1 MTMVVGPN
9 ETLLTF
15 LPGLAKW
22 DTYVYAPLTVSV
34 PTSAASPLANLEVLN
49 HYNPSSTS
57 APTPVDVGGA
67 ALVRSLAW
75 HSWNTA
81 YASGKAADTAV
92 RGAWNTLWAP
102 GRTPTGNEVAGRN
115 PSPVVPSLNHAVTA
129 LAAASTAANATLEAL
144 GELVAAV
151 AGLAETVVVIPG
163 GLDGGG
169 GAPGLRASSLAGQ
182 SLVVAAELLASGANN
197 ALAAAAALGANVDT
211 LVTVTAAQ
219 QASVHAMRANILAKS
234 FSNSMPAASAI
245 AALPPP
251 VTTGPAGALPE
262 VAVAAAEAG
271 AAAQAAVKAAG
282 SGSLQNAVNAAWVAA
297 EAAVSAM
304 SQALAIALAAAP
316 EDKPVRIQSRTNA
329 TFVTR
334 RDATSVAQAMAAAA
348 SCGSAALAV
357 QASAALVAQEVLPS
371 ARTRGLNSNMSA
383 TPAGL
388 DDGAML
394 NVAARA
400 AAAANA
406 TSTAALGVVTVAT
419 NPNPSP
425 SPSPNPSPS
434 PPSSSFPSFTP
445 IDNALYATAMAAEG
459 VYWARQLDWK
469 KWGVSIGMDEYPYLS
484 GFTQPFPRP
493 VAIIAA
499 PSSSCPARLVAV
511 RDASELPDFR
521 DGTKEKVTSFFDN
534 STGVVT
540 SQGMV
545 WLNTYTSLGNA
556 SILPGML
563 ASFLPATAPEDIQGL
578 SGCPLG
584 TDLDRLMR
592 TAAGYTSV
600 VACSSRSALPW
611 RAWLAGHSL
620 VSAAASNNSIS
631 SLAEAR
637 ASSATAQAVI
647 TLEVKVDRALAS
659 LNTGNAST
667 KSAAFVGSNRW
678 PLTNSL
684 TLQRVPQANNQT
696 APAVL
701 LLAGVPYFVVPE
713 LLLKEDD
720 LSSGTG

>member
-49 HYNPSSTS
+49 LYNPSSTS
-57 APTPVDVGGA
+57 AQTPVDVGGA
-67 ALVRSLAW
+67 ALVYGLAW
-75 HSWNTA
+75 QSWTTA

-102 GRTPTGNEVAGRN
+102 GRTPRQIESSGRK
-115 PSPVVPSLNHAVTA
+115 PSPVVPSLNHTVTT
-129 LAAASTAANATLEAL
+129 LAAASTAANATLAAL

-151 AGLAETVVVIPG
+151 AGLAETVVVTPG
-163 GLDGGG
+163 RLDGGG

-182 SLVVAAELLASGANN
+182 SLVVAAELLASGADN
-197 ALAAAAALGANVDT
+197 ALAAATALGANVDT

-219 QASVHAMRANILAKS
+219 QAAAHAMRANILAKS
-234 FSNSMPAASAI
+234 FSNSMPAASGI

-251 VTTGPAGALPE
+251 VTSGPAGALAA

-282 SGSLQNAVNAAWVAA
+282 SGSLQDAVNAAWVAA
-297 EAAVSAM
+297 KAAVSAM

-334 RDATSVAQAMAAAA
+334 RDATSVAQAIAAAA

-388 DDGAML
+388 DNYAML
-394 NVAARA
+394 NVAAEA

-406 TSTAALGVVTVAT
+406 TSTAALRVVTVAT

-445 IDNALYATAMAAEG
+445 IDNALYATAVAAEG
-459 VYWARQLDWK
+459 VYWAGQLDLG
-469 KWGVSIGMDEYPYLS
+469 KWSVSIGMDEYPYLS
-484 GFTQPFPRP
+484 SFTEPYPRP

-511 RDASELPDFR
+511 REKSELPDFR

-540 SQGMV
+540 PQGMV

-563 ASFLPATAPEDIQGL
+563 ASFSPATRP
-578 SGCPLG
+578 
-584 TDLDRLMR
+584 
-592 TAAGYTSV
+592 
-600 VACSSRSALPW
+600 
-611 RAWLAGHSL
+611 
-620 VSAAASNNSIS
+620 
-631 SLAEAR
+631 
-637 ASSATAQAVI
+637 
-647 TLEVKVDRALAS
+647 
-659 LNTGNAST
+659 
-667 KSAAFVGSNRW
+667 
-678 PLTNSL
+678 
-684 TLQRVPQANNQT
+684 
-696 APAVL
+696 
-701 LLAGVPYFVVPE
+701 
-713 LLLKEDD
+713 
-720 LSSGTG
+720 